1 MFFIGDDF
9 VGNSIE
15 ILAPVGS
22 IDALY
27 AAVEN
32 GADAVY
38 LGGKLFNARQYA
50 SNFSDEDLKNAV
62 EYAHLRNVKVY
73 VTVNILL
80 DDNELDEV
88 IDYLVFLY
96 NIDVDAL
103 IVQDLGLARI
113 VRGLLPDFEIH
124 GSTQMS
130 INNYMGVKFLEE
142 LGFKRVVLARELSID
157 EIRYIKEN
165 TNAELEAFIH
175 GALCVCYSGQCL
187 MSSMIGGRSGNRGR
201 CAQPCRM
208 AYSIVDVKTNK
219 AISPKFEEKYIL
231 SPKDLNTI
239 EYLNEIIDSGITS
252 LKIEGRMKKPEYVAT
267 IVSSYRKEI
276 NRILGKHNDKLTK
289 KDIRDMAQMFNR
301 GFTKGYLMGDYG
313 KDFISFDKP
322 NNRGVYIGEVVKIDK
337 SFCHIKLE
345 DNLGKGD
352 GIEIISKR
360 GEGNGQIIDKIF
372 DGNEVVDIGISGMTI
387 KIKRISGIE
396 VGDKVFKTFDSI
408 LNAAAGETYTKK
420 ENLKKILISMAVEVK
435 IGKPM
440 KLVIWMDQ
448 HYVNVISNEIVER
461 GIKLSLDK
469 EKIIKQMNKLGDTP
483 YLLESI
489 DVDLEDGAMVPI
501 SVLNSLRR
509 EGIEELNKIRS
520 SFNNRIEIS
529 TNKLNDKIIKA
540 FNYPENKV
548 DRQRKLSIKV
558 DSNFQFQ
565 QLDISK
571 LDRIYLSYNGS
582 IEDQIKEIKKYKKEI
597 YIATEK
603 IITNEEFKKL
613 ENIFD
618 KIVDDVDG
626 ISVSNIGTLNFVGSR
641 YKTKI
646 HCDIGLNIFNSST
659 VKLLTENNVNSL
671 TLSPE
676 LKLSQITDICKNNNV
691 EYEVIGYGYFPIMTT
706 KHCPMSLVK
715 GCKDDKNCGT
725 CELASGYG
733 LYDRKGMTF
742 EMKRKRNSTIIYN
755 SQPLMVVEYINKIF
769 SAGIDMMRLDFTIEK
784 DDIKLIQE
792 LYYNY
797 INDKIDKDEMQK
809 ILSELKKKTGN
820 TTGHFF
826 RGVL

>member
-1 MFFIGDDF
+1 MID
-9 VGNSIE
+9 SIE

-22 IDALY
+22 IDSLY

-50 SNFSDEDLKNAV
+50 SNFSDEELKNAV
-62 EYAHLRNVKVY
+62 QYAHLRNVKVY

-103 IVQDLGLARI
+103 IVQDLGL
-113 VRGLLPDFEIH
+113 VRVIRELLPDFEVH
-124 GSTQMS
+124 ASTQMS
-130 INNYMGVKFLEE
+130 INNYMGVQFLEK

-165 TNAELEAFIH
+165 TSAELEAFIH

-239 EYLNEIIDSGITS
+239 ENLSEIIDSGIIS

-267 IVSSYRKEI
+267 IVNRYRKELD
-276 NRILGKHNDKLTK
+276 RILGKHDEKLTE
-289 KDIRDMAQMFNR
+289 KDYRDIAQMFNR

-313 KDFISFDKP
+313 KSFISFDKP
-322 NNRGVYIGEVVKIDK
+322 NNRGIYIGEVVKLDK
-337 SFCHIKLE
+337 SFCHIRLE
-345 DNLGKGD
+345 DTLNKGD
-352 GIEIISKR
+352 GIEIISKN
-360 GEGNGQIIDKIF
+360 GEGNGQIIDKII
-372 DGNEVVDIGISGMTI
+372 DNNEIVDKGNNGKTI
-387 KIKRISGIE
+387 KIKRISGVE
-396 VGDKVFKTFDSI
+396 VGNKVYKTYDSI
-408 LNAAAGETYTKK
+408 LNATAAETYTQK
-420 ENLKKILISMAVEVK
+420 ENKKKILINMAVEVK
-435 IGKPM
+435 IGKPV
-440 KLVIWMDQ
+440 KLVIWKSK
-448 HYVNVISNEIVER
+448 HYISVISNEIVGK
-461 GIKLSLDK
+461 GIKHSLDK

-483 YLLESI
+483 YLAESI
-489 DVDLEDGAMVPI
+489 DVDLEDGAMIPI
-501 SVLNSLRR
+501 SVLNGLRR
-509 EGIEELNKIRS
+509 EGIEELNKRRS
-520 SFNNRIEIS
+520 NFNHRIEITTEELNEK
-529 TNKLNDKIIKA
+529 TNEV
-540 FNYPENKV
+540 FNYPRNES
-548 DRQRKLSIKV
+548 DGCRKISIKV
-558 DSNFQFQ
+558 DSDSHFQ
-565 QLDISK
+565 QLNLNK
-571 LDRIYLSYNGS
+571 LDRIYLNNYEN
-582 IEDQIKEIKKYKKEI
+582 IEDQIKEVRKYKKEL
-597 YIATEK
+597 YISTEK

-613 ENIFD
+613 EKKFD
-618 KIVDDVDG
+618 KIVDDIDG
-626 ISVSNIGTLNFVGSR
+626 ISVSNIGTLNFVNNR
-641 YKTKI
+641 YKTNI
-646 HCDIGLNIFNSST
+646 HCDIGLNIFNSSA
-659 VKLLTENNVNSL
+659 VKLLTENNVGSL

-676 LKLSQITDICKNNNV
+676 LKLSQISDICKNNIA
-691 EYEVIGYGYFPIMTT
+691 EYEVVGYGYFPLMTT

-715 GCKDDKNCGT
+715 GCKNDEKCHT

-742 EMKRKRNSTIIYN
+742 EMKRKGSSTIIYN
-755 SQPLMVVEYINKIF
+755 SQPLIVVEQINKIF
-769 SAGIDMMRLDFTIEK
+769 SAGIDIVRLDFTIEK
-784 DDIKLIQE
+784 DNVKLIQE

-797 INDKIDKDEMQK
+797 INDKIDINEMQK
-809 ILSELKKKTGN
+809 IANELKKKTGN